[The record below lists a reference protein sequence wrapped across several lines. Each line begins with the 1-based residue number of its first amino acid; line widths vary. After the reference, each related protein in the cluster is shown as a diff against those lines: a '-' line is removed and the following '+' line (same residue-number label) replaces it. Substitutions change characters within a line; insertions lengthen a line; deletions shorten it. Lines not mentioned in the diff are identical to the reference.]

1 MVINA
6 AVVEDDDK
14 DAETL
19 RGMLERYGKE
29 RGVRFE
35 VTRYRDAISFIDGYR
50 PVFGIVFMD
59 IEMPGMNGME
69 AARNIRKT
77 DDGVIIVFV
86 TNMAQFAIDGYS
98 VGALD
103 YILKPVA
110 PFDFRVKLKRALDC
124 LARRGSVA
132 ITLKNAGGT
141 YRVDTADILYV
152 EVLDYNLIYRLKKE
166 SISVVGRMCDAEKEL
181 APLGFFKCHRS
192 YLCNLRHVESVTD
205 GGVKIGGTEI
215 PLSRLRKREF
225 VAALTEYLGGTV

>member
-1 MVINA
+1 MTDIAIIEDNAAEAKGLEALINA
-6 AVVEDDDK
+6 YSAENGAALGVYRYA
-14 DAETL
+14 DAKAFFAE
-19 RGMLERYGKE
+19 
-29 RGVRFE
+29 F
-35 VTRYRDAISFIDGYR
+35 R
-50 PVFGIVFMD
+50 PHRFGIVFMD

-152 EVLDYNLIYRLKKE
+152 EVLDYNLTYRLKKE

-205 GGVKIGGTEI
+205 DGVRIGGTEI